1 VVTVVPGETTWAVID
16 ATGTMRITG
25 EVQSLYDGTI
35 SPLDEI
41 VETVFSIRIV
51 IREDGNLALTLY

>member
-1 VVTVVPGETTWAVID
+1 
-16 ATGTMRITG
+16 MRITG

-51 IREDGNLALTLY
+51 IRADGNLALTLY